1 MYIYIQ
7 RVRGLQRRL
16 RHPPHQ
22 LPIGIKVT
30 PTSLVLSDM
39 RRTREAS
46 ALILRNS
53 IQAKL
58 MLISARAIGGV

>member
-1 MYIYIQ
+1 MACK
-7 RVRGLQRRL
+7 GDFE
-16 RHPPHQ
+16 PPP

-30 PTSLVLSDM
+30 LTALVLSDM
-39 RRTREAS
+39 RRTREVS